1 MYEYNRG
8 AAIELQIIWLNNL
21 NLLNFDVTQN
31 VISQLISKCCSQV
44 MSLVR
49 CDTGWC
55 HASIHISFLHNFP
68 MDLIIPL
75 NYENKIFGMTIFPVY
90 LLQFNYILSTYNDNF
105 SHHQALEISCK
116 NINKITEFDLK
127 SHKKPK
133 GNFKDWKQ
141 CLRFSDNVNF
151 KTIPRKFQKQ
161 L

>member
-49 CDTGWC
+49 CNTGWC

-90 LLQFNYILSTYNDNF
+90 LLQFNYILSTYCIMTIF
-105 SHHQALEISCK
+105 HIIKHWKYPVKTLP
-116 NINKITEFDLK
+116 KITEFDLK

-133 GNFKDWKQ
+133 GNFKD
-141 CLRFSDNVNF
+141 
-151 KTIPRKFQKQ
+151 
-161 L
+161 